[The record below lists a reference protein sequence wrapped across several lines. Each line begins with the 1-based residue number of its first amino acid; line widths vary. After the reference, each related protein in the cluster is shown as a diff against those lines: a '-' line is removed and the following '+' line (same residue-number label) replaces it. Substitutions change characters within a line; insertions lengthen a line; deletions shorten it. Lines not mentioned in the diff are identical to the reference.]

1 MFDNFKLTKQRE
13 KQLKEEIKK
22 SKEEYKALQK
32 QKKEKTSIFNK
43 CNLCGSRNVV
53 LNEYGVCQACE
64 IKQLKNAL
72 LPEYNNLEYL
82 TNEIEKENITLSK
95 IKQEITEKEDKLKS
109 LIQIDKENETLLT
122 LKEEISICEKKL
134 TSLNQEIIIKE
145 KEVFTL
151 DDTILLQNFGLYEPT
166 YDFALSIEYK
176 EELNKIR
183 NKQKEMVRNKTAV
196 EYFDGWTVNGSKAEG
211 RKMTNSNIKQILR
224 TFNNECDTLI
234 EKAKFNNIDKI
245 KQRIEK
251 SYEQLNKMND
261 SVQIKLTPAYLKLKF
276 DELTLAY
283 EYQVKKQQEKEEE
296 RERREALREQQ
307 KLEKE
312 IREAREKI
320 LKEKK
325 HFNNAIK
332 EAQKQLD
339 LALNEDERTGLLE
352 KIKELEQQLKDI
364 DSEEKVIDYRE
375 KNAKA
380 GYVYIISNIGAFG
393 EDVYKIGMTRRLE
406 PMDRIKELGDASVPF
421 SFDVH
426 ALIFSEDAPK
436 LESKLHEHFF
446 NDRINKLNNRKEFYK
461 TKLEEIEKVV
471 KENYDKTV
479 EFTEIAQAEQYRQ
492 SIRIK

>member
-1 MFDNFKLTKQRE
+1 MKEVFKKAISDFAKGAKEGIKESFHITENTVEQATN
-13 KQLKEEIKK
+13 KEEL
-22 SKEEYKALQK
+22 SDEEKTYQEENIQYYDP
-32 QKKEKTSIFNK
+32 QKKEKSIFKK
-43 CNLCGSRNVV
+43 CNLCNKRNVI
-53 LNEYGVCQACE
+53 LNQYGICQTCE
-64 IKQLKNAL
+64 IQQLRKAV
-72 LPEYNNLEYL
+72 LPEYNNFEYL
-82 TNEIEKENITLSK
+82 KDKIDKINQEIIEK
-95 IKQEITEKEDKLKS
+95 QDKLKA
-109 LIQIDKENETLLT
+109 
-122 LKEEISICEKKL
+122 
-134 TSLNQEIIIKE
+134 LNQEINIKE
-145 KEVFTL
+145 NEIFTL
-151 DDTILLQNFGLYEPT
+151 DDTILLQNFGLFEPT
-166 YDFALSIEYK
+166 YDFALSVEYK
-176 EELNKIR
+176 EELNNIR

-196 EYFDGWTVNGSKAEG
+196 EYYDGWTVNGSKAEG

-234 EKAKFNNIDKI
+234 DKAKFNNIDKI

-251 SYEQLNKMND
+251 SYEQLNKMNE
-261 SVQIKLTPAYLKLKF
+261 SIQIKLKPAYLKLKF

-312 IREAREKI
+312 IKEARNKI

-332 EAQKQLD
+332 EAKEQLKNT
-339 LALNEDERTGLLE
+339 LNEDEKINLLN
-352 KIKELEQQLKDI
+352 KIKELEQQLKNI

-393 EDVYKIGMTRRLE
+393 ENVYKIGMTRRLD
-406 PMDRIKELGDASVPF
+406 PMDRIRELGDASVPF

-461 TKLEEIEKVV
+461 TNLEEIEKVV

-479 EFTEIAQAEQYRQ
+479 EFKEIPEAEQYRQ
-492 SIRIK
+492 SILI

>member
-13 KQLKEEIKK
+13 KQLKEEIKQAK
-22 SKEEYKALQK
+22 AEYKNIKK
-32 QKKEKTSIFNK
+32 QNSKKENKSIFST

-53 LNEYGVCQACE
+53 LNEYGVCQSCE

-72 LPEYNNLEYL
+72 LPEHNNLEYL
-82 TNEIEKENITLSK
+82 RNEIEKQNQYLSN
-95 IKQEITEKEDKLKS
+95 IKQEITEKQNKLKS
-109 LIQIDKENETLLT
+109 LNKEI
-122 LKEEISICEKKL
+122 K
-134 TSLNQEIIIKE
+134 IKE

-176 EELNKIR
+176 EELTKIR

-251 SYEQLNKMND
+251 SYEQLNKMNE

-339 LALNEDERTGLLE
+339 SALNEDERTGLLE